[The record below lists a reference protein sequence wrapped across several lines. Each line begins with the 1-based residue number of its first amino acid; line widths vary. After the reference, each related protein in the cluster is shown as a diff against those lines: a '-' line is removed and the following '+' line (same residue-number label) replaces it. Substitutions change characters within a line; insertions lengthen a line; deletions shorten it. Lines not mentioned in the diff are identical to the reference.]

1 MDPTGQERALAESKT
16 LGFAALFVTLCALV
30 VLALLARRL
39 GRPDLGERAQ
49 PPVAD
54 TPATVP
60 GWSAALEMP
69 DGGRLEVRLLPMHAE
84 PERQH
89 FEALVVARRFVLDVG
104 EPWRLNLS
112 WRAAGEAAD
121 AGAGATTPDSI
132 DLSALTIVDESGV
145 ALRTFAPP
153 PAAEGRPADPVAV
166 LLTPPRVELGPGEAV
181 SLILWGRAPA
191 ASPRLVGSPTSSL
204 SISLVQSGLVA
215 TELAHSLV
223 LVARSPVES
232 AEEH

>member
-1 MDPTGQERALAESKT
+1 MDPAGEERASAESKT

-39 GRPDLGERAQ
+39 GRPALGERAQ

-60 GWSAALEMP
+60 GWSAALEMA
-69 DGGRLEVRLLPMHAE
+69 DGGRLDVRLLPMHAE

-89 FEALVVARRFVLDVG
+89 FVALVVARRFALDVG

-112 WRAAGEAAD
+112 WRVAGEEASASATAHPAA
-121 AGAGATTPDSI
+121 SL
-132 DLSALTIVDESGV
+132 DLSALSIVDENGV
-145 ALRTFAPP
+145 ALRTFVPP
-153 PAAEGRPADPVAV
+153 SSAAGRPADPVAV
-166 LLTPPRVELGPGEAV
+166 LLTPPSEPLGPGQEV

-191 ASPRLVGSPTSSL
+191 TVPRLVGSSEAKL
-204 SISLVQSGLVA
+204 SIDLVQSGLVA
-215 TELAHSLV
+215 AELAHSLV
-223 LVARSPVES
+223 LVARSPAES
-232 AEEH
+232 TDEH